1 MKDVTKPNIIF
12 LLIDSFR
19 SDKFYGKEK
28 TSKTPNLDSL
38 IQNGA
43 YFSQAISS
51 APVTIPSISSI
62 MTSSYP
68 FKAIMSGGSRF
79 KLNTNVKT
87 FVSHLKE
94 TGYFTIAITPEILSL
109 SGLTRDF
116 SKVLTFPSHSG
127 LYDGVG
133 QQILNT
139 FEKNISQDPWFLYIH
154 LLDIHGTARG
164 FPKNFDDK
172 KFGVNQYEKMISAM
186 DVWIGKII
194 QKVNLDD
201 TLIVLTADHGNDA
214 GIYTSELE
222 KLKVDVNKDDLE
234 SFLRIGKNISSK
246 LPKSLSPLKSK
257 IRKIYLGK
265 KDQIKTKKKSDNIEE
280 INKKQLTPYKKRILE
295 HAIKM
300 EYDVFDDRFRVPLL
314 FAGYGI
320 KTNTIIQQQIRTMD
334 IFPTILDIIN
344 IQKNTPVDGKSVLPL
359 INGDHLKEL
368 PAYMES
374 TANWTKSKTTDVIG
388 IRYLGYK
395 YFRNR
400 INPNEMVG
408 LYDLKIDPL
417 EENNLAEQYPDKV
430 TEMEK
435 LLAKIRLNA
444 SKNIE
449 KEADSLRNFDEEKRV
464 EEELKKLGYV

>member
-1 MKDVTKPNIIF
+1 
-12 LLIDSFR
+12 
-19 SDKFYGKEK
+19 
-28 TSKTPNLDSL
+28 
-38 IQNGA
+38 
-43 YFSQAISS
+43 
-51 APVTIPSISSI
+51 
-62 MTSSYP
+62 
-68 FKAIMSGGSRF
+68 
-79 KLNTNVKT
+79 
-87 FVSHLKE
+87 
-94 TGYFTIAITPEILSL
+94 
-109 SGLTRDF
+109 
-116 SKVLTFPSHSG
+116 
-127 LYDGVG
+127 
-133 QQILNT
+133 
-139 FEKNISQDPWFLYIH
+139 
-154 LLDIHGTARG
+154 
-164 FPKNFDDK
+164 
-172 KFGVNQYEKMISAM
+172 
-186 DVWIGKII
+186 
-194 QKVNLDD
+194 
-201 TLIVLTADHGNDA
+201 
-214 GIYTSELE
+214 
-222 KLKVDVNKDDLE
+222 
-234 SFLRIGKNISSK
+234 
-246 LPKSLSPLKSK
+246 
-257 IRKIYLGK
+257 
-265 KDQIKTKKKSDNIEE
+265 
-280 INKKQLTPYKKRILE
+280 
-295 HAIKM
+295 
-300 EYDVFDDRFRVPLL
+300 
-314 FAGYGI
+314 
-320 KTNTIIQQQIRTMD
+320 MD